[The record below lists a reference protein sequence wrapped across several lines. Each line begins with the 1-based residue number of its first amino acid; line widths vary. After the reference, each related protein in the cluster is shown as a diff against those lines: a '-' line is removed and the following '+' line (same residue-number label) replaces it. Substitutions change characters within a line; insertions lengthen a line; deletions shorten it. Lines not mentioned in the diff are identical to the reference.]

1 MKKITA
7 IITLCIILLGI
18 YGCESPVKQSD
29 NNSGQGNTL
38 NDSSLNG
45 NFIGSASD
53 YFYDF
58 EKNIDV
64 KFYRWDI
71 AAINQPILFNPDTD
85 TLNFRTFPEYLL
97 NIAPGEIG
105 EPFTD
110 LNNNGLYDTGEPFV
124 DQGNGLWE
132 LGEPFMDSNNNGFF
146 DAGETYEDM
155 NGDGYWELGEPFM
168 DSNNNGFFDAGET
181 YEDMN
186 GDGYWTGTER
196 LYDLNGDCMW
206 NDAETYEDLDN
217 NGEWT
222 PPETLSNQYINYSI
236 WDPAEP
242 YEDLNDNGQYDLAEP
257 LTDLNGDLIWTAHEP
272 FTDWDGDDEWDDIDT
287 YNDGYGDG
295 VADILPDGTPLDIV
309 ACGCIHIF
317 TDINIQ
323 CGTQDNYEPECG
335 DTYND
340 LNGNGIYD
348 TVAEP
353 YEDIYSPFG
362 QFNPDEL
369 FEDVN
374 DDGVWTPAEPFT
386 NLNTNVQ
393 PHIWN
398 DDEDFEDWNSD
409 GVWTP
414 GEPVVYEYY
423 VNGVWNDAE
432 NFDDLD
438 GDNIWDNNGEQFED
452 MNGDCLWSVGESFL
466 DQPDDPSVA
475 EWNSFTEQHLFFNET
490 IVNNIPVEIF
500 SNQINH
506 LKMFYWDFDLG
517 RYTQAV
523 SVWEWKDTTITFH
536 DPYDSVIYQQPVVSP
551 PSGNNSYYIDRGEW
565 VGSSY
570 VYTSGDSLFST
581 TFHMKEK
588 MLGLDSLMYK
598 HPADCNR
605 NGVVDPSEFW
615 SDINSNGQH
624 ESDEPYTDQG
634 NGILDLEEPY
644 FDRDEPGEDGYGVYN
659 LDEPFVDMNCNGAW
673 DPAETVDTGNGIWDG
688 PEPDDLVVRSI
699 EPSNL
704 LVSFDNH
711 PDLSTYRVLLTI
723 GSEEWFEDCGPDS
736 LCEGDPDYIVAD
748 EGEGNG
754 TYDPGEVFDDFNG
767 NGICCEPADS
777 VITYDGQL
785 IRNIIEVSQYDN
797 VRTKQVANVDSL
809 VTVYSYNIIEEYEVN
824 PDDNNYYITKTKS
837 LYNDSTNPGIVN
849 SNYDYH
855 IFKANSHVYK
865 LVHPSYFLP
874 PGFYSPLGGALE
886 DGFWF
891 ENFSVDEVLYYTP
904 GGNFRDG
911 EYVFRDTTVTTAIG
925 NYYIEKSFSVDQDN
939 VTVPARKNLGYRLD
953 GEVICYANE
962 TLEGVVSISQCPK
975 DTTFANVFKVT
986 NQIQMTL
993 IGPGIKYGEKTIT
1006 WLASNHGMVKE
1017 QVFIRWNEAP
1027 WESSSDWIEYSKLEL
1042 AEFRELNT
1050 GSGGLMRNLFGQT
1063 KSVNLNTFGNEGELD
1078 YDPYQ
1083 IKRTAGFQRIS
1094 LPSNND

>member
-58 EKNIDV
+58 EKDINV

-71 AAINQPILFNPDTD
+71 ATINQPIGFDPTAD

-110 LNNNGLYDTGEPFV
+110 LNNNGLYDADEPFV
-124 DQGNGLWE
+124 DLGNGLWE
-132 LGEPFMDSNNNGFF
+132 LGEPFTDANNNGFF
-146 DAGETYEDM
+146 DAGEVYEDI
-155 NGDGYWELGEPFM
+155 D
-168 DSNNNGFFDAGET
+168 
-181 YEDMN
+181 

-196 LYDLNGDCMW
+196 LYDINGDCMW
-206 NDAETYEDLDN
+206 NDAETYDDWDGN
-217 NGEWT
+217 SEWT
-222 PPETLSNQYINYSI
+222 PAEPLFDQYINYSV
-236 WDPAEP
+236 WDPHEP
-242 YEDLNDNGQYDLAEP
+242 FEDLNGNGMYDHAEP
-257 LTDLNGDLIWTAHEP
+257 FTDINDDGTWTPHEP
-272 FTDWDGDDEWDDIDT
+272 FTDLNGNDVWDNAET
-287 YNDGYGDG
+287 YVESFTTIISGTLNDG
-295 VADILPDGTPLDIV
+295 TQMDIV
-309 ACGCIHIF
+309 ACTCIPMF
-317 TDINIQ
+317 GLYMQ
-323 CGTQDNYEPECG
+323 CGTNGVFEPECG
-335 DTYND
+335 DTFIDSNE
-340 LNGNGIYD
+340 NGVWDD
-348 TVAEP
+348 TAEP
-353 YEDIYSPFG
+353 YEDIYTPYG
-362 QFNPDEL
+362 QYNPDEP
-369 FEDVN
+369 FEDLNGNGVWDGTAEPYTNLNPNAPGAPVWN
-374 DDGVWTPAEPFT
+374 DDEGFTDWDNSGVWTPAEP
-386 NLNTNVQ
+386 LL
-393 PHIWN
+393 H
-398 DDEDFEDWNSD
+398 
-409 GVWTP
+409 
-414 GEPVVYEYY
+414 EYF
-423 VNGVWNDAE
+423 VNGVWNDSE

-452 MNGDCLWSVGESFL
+452 MNGDCLWGVGESFL
-466 DQPDDPSVA
+466 DQPDDPSIA
-475 EWNSFTEQHLFFNET
+475 EWNSYTEQHLLYSET
-490 IVNNIPVEIF
+490 IAKNIPVEIISSQF
-500 SNQINH
+500 RH
-506 LKMFYWDFDLG
+506 LKQMNWDFDLG
-517 RYTQAV
+517 RYTSVV
-523 SVWEWKDTTITFH
+523 SDWDGQDTTIIFS
-536 DPYDSVIYQQPVVSP
+536 DPYDSLIYQQPVVSL
-551 PSGNNSYYIDRGEW
+551 PSGNNSYYIDQSEW
-565 VGSSY
+565 VGISY
-570 VYTSGDSLFST
+570 VYTSSDSIFST
-581 TFHMKEK
+581 TFHLKQKLVGM
-588 MLGLDSLMYK
+588 DSLMFK

-624 ESDEPYTDQG
+624 EADEPFQDQG
-634 NGILDLEEPY
+634 NGILDPAEPY
-644 FDRDEPGEDGYGVYN
+644 YDRDEPGQGGYGVYN
-659 LDEPFVDMNCNGAW
+659 LNEPFVDMNCNGVW

-704 LVSFDNH
+704 VVSFDNY
-711 PDLSTYRVLLTI
+711 PNLSNPRILTVI
-723 GSEEWFEDCGPDS
+723 NSEEWFPDCGIDNLCPGDTDYEEPD
-736 LCEGDPDYIVAD
+736 V
-748 EGEGNG
+748 GEGNG
-754 TYDPGEVFDDFNG
+754 ILDTGEIFDDFNG

-785 IRNIIEVSQYDN
+785 IRNVIEVSLYDN
-797 VRTKQVANVDSL
+797 IRTKQIANVDSL
-809 VTVYSYNIIEEYEVN
+809 VTIYSNDIIEEFEVN
-824 PDDNNYYITKTKS
+824 PDDNNYYVTKTKW
-837 LYNDSTNPGIVN
+837 LLNDSTNPGIVN
-849 SNYDYH
+849 GDYDYH

-874 PGFYSPLGGALE
+874 PGFWENSQFDGPLE
-886 DGFWF
+886 DGFWI

-911 EYVFRDTTVTTAIG
+911 ENVYRDTTVSTAIG
-925 NYYIEKSFSVDQDN
+925 NYYIEKSFSVNKDN
-939 VTVPARKNLGYRLD
+939 VTVPARKNLGYLGLD
-953 GEVICYANE
+953 GEVICFANE
-962 TLEGVVSISQCPK
+962 ALEGATSISKCPK
-975 DTTFANVFKVT
+975 DTTFTDVFKIT

-993 IGPGIKYGEKTIT
+993 IGPGIKYGEKTVT

-1017 QVFIRWNEAP
+1017 QVFIRWNDAP
-1027 WESSSDWIEYSKLEL
+1027 WVSSSDWIEYSKLEL

-1063 KSVNLNTFGNEGELD
+1063 KSVNLNTLGNEGELD